1 VTESEWLEC
10 TDPTP
15 MLEFLRGKASDRK
28 LRLFSVACCRRKWKF
43 FGDDRCR
50 KAVEIAEL
58 FADDENR
65 VGDLD
70 WAAQGTRLALNE
82 WRPKQGSR
90 GVLVHVSTAAHALAQ
105 SRNLHVVHI
114 ASQVLGLP
122 VDSVRARAAE
132 ALQQANL
139 LRDAIGTPFRP
150 IAINSSWITPTV
162 LNLARAAYDERIMPS
177 GELDLARLAV
187 LSDALE
193 EAGCDNPDILNHLR
207 SPGPHVRGCWVVD
220 LLLGKE

>member
-1 VTESEWLEC
+1 MTEGDWLEC
-10 TDPTP
+10 KDPTA
-15 MLEFLRGKASDRK
+15 MLKFLQGKASERK
-28 LRLFSVACCRRKWKF
+28 LRLFAVACCRRKWKF

-50 KAVEIAEL
+50 MAVEIAER

-114 ASQVLGLP
+114 ASQLLGLP
-122 VDSVRARAAE
+122 VDSARARAAE
-132 ALQQANL
+132 ALQQADL
-139 LRDAIGTPFRP
+139 LRDAIGNPFCPTTTDP
-150 IAINSSWITPTV
+150 ISRSPTV
-162 LNLARAAYDERIMPS
+162 INLAEAAYDERVMPS
-177 GELDLARLAV
+177 GELDTERLAV

-193 EAGCDNPDILNHLR
+193 EARCDDADILDHLR
-207 SPGPHVRGCWVVD
+207 GPGPHVRGCWVID
-220 LLLGKE
+220 LLLGKS